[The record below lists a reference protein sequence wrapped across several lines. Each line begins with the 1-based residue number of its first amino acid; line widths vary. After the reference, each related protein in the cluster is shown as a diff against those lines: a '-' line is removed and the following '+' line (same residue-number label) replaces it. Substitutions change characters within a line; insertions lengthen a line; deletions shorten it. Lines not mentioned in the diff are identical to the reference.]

1 MKESIEE
8 AIEEFLQANSLS
20 YDDLIDYCSKKKQDV
35 ISSIVEEDL
44 AIASRVFLLPYARG
58 IQTGEIA
65 SSVNYSFMLLISTT
79 RTVAR
84 LSRLRQSAFYVVRW
98 WIPSGIVKTRVEHIS
113 TDRIRLQIT
122 KQRPNIIATHAR
134 KV

>member
-44 AIASRVFLLPYARG
+44 AIASRVFPAKLG
-58 IQTGEIA
+58 Q
-65 SSVNYSFMLLISTT
+65 
-79 RTVAR
+79 
-84 LSRLRQSAFYVVRW
+84 
-98 WIPSGIVKTRVEHIS
+98 H
-113 TDRIRLQIT
+113 
-122 KQRPNIIATHAR
+122 
-134 KV
+134 

>member
-35 ISSIVEEDL
+35 ITSIVEEDQ

-58 IQTGEIA
+58 IQTSEKEDCKFCELFFHAVDIHHSDSDQIKSFKAKCILCGSVVDPFGNRENKSGTYKYRSYSLP
-65 SSVNYSFMLLISTT
+65 SSV
-79 RTVAR
+79 
-84 LSRLRQSAFYVVRW
+84 W
-98 WIPSGIVKTRVEHIS
+98 KT
-113 TDRIRLQIT
+113 
-122 KQRPNIIATHAR
+122 
-134 KV
+134 